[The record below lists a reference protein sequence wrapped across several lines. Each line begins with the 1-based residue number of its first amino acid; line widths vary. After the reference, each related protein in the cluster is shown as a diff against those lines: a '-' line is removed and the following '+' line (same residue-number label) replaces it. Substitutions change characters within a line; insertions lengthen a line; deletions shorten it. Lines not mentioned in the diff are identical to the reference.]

1 MSDNSIGNGNLNS
14 KIEINSDGI
23 FEKNFDNEKEFEL
36 KYVKFII
43 KDYTASP
50 RTERAKILIYL
61 LNKPC
66 SISQLENNF
75 GYIIYGFNFE
85 PVDKESFPE
94 NFDKSL
100 KIKITNSTDICFYYL
115 EYRLL
120 FFLDL
125 SQSMLLFDLRQK
137 IFNIQKTEKYL
148 KYLIKSCLQYED
160 IIYDFNLNK
169 IKYKPKVI
177 CSIASSSNEE
187 EIIIIQHAFIL
198 DEKYYNYHLD
208 KIQRKINLILSKYYE
223 KKKKKEFENKN
234 QILFLYKIL
243 ENCLSTF
250 NLMSSLGCPL
260 LFLLTD
266 GNVCLPK
273 IGKYNNILM
282 QFNRVEIS
290 IQIID
295 LFYRNNIYGLISPTF
310 ANDIQTMKYL
320 SQFTGGN
327 YINENFFVTSFFPP
341 EEMINKNNKYSHLL
355 FPKNDNSN
363 KNDIF
368 FYPSLYPNILNFN
381 SDLEESHLLWLKRF
395 YDYTEKLIHCEKCDK
410 GFGIF
415 LCKNILIK
423 DKSENEIIIN
433 EKMDINNLLNKGLNI
448 ETIGFISNSISVVK
462 KELFESY
469 KIALSISIIIES
481 RLRESFYLKKT
492 KNPKKIKFLL
502 YFLPGIIIKYNLT
515 KLNEDLL
522 CEDYKV
528 DIILKGDFPKI
539 NQMKKE
545 LYENKK
551 KSEKVELLLNFIKE
565 IICTD
570 KISSYFSKI
579 THQKDFWDKDFFLK
593 NQKYLIGLD
602 VNKWHRFFNVM
613 MNEIF
618 IVDKTIQINKDFISN
633 FLVSNE
639 YALKK
644 CEEKQKYLKDKI
656 FKFCDDFNEHYNFGM
671 KKIPREENTKG
682 NLSHNGLMILKFEWI
697 YKNLCIFYV
706 GFFHCFLLTR
716 TKYLQQFKEFLL
728 KKEDEDAEKNLLIDI
743 KEKHLT
749 YFLTQH
755 NDDMDIDNDEYKL
768 KDNSSNNNNI
778 NLLKKNTMGGK
789 NYIERVKVYKGMRNK
804 IYNLYSSLK
813 EIEDFKNNGDSLF
826 TYLVSQKLISKY
838 LIQYQKVYEIPS
850 TSDNILRD
858 FLECLLFQRLNENF
872 QILNWNKNQMILF
885 SYLPELNLGNNFFS
899 SNIKSN
905 PVFSSIIVLFS
916 LEIIREE
923 EKKLIATKLMLEPNE
938 NLFIFNHEEEKN
950 NNSIYEDKSY
960 FTTIIE
966 YFQKTDLKIKE
977 KLKISE

>member
-1 MSDNSIGNGNLNS
+1 MSDNSIENKTMSTKIKKNL
-14 KIEINSDGI
+14 KEA
-23 FEKNFDNEKEFEL
+23 FEQSLYIQKEYEL
-36 KYVKFII
+36 KYIKFII

-66 SISQLENNF
+66 SISKLEDNF

-85 PVDKESFPE
+85 PVDKESFPK

-100 KIKITNSTDICFYYL
+100 IIKITNSTDICFYYL

-160 IIYDFNLNK
+160 YIYDFNLNK

-208 KIQRKINLILSKYYE
+208 RITRKINLILSKYYE

-266 GNVCLPK
+266 GNACLPK
-273 IGKYNNILM
+273 LGKYNNILM
-282 QFNRVEIS
+282 QLNRVEIS

-295 LFYRNNIYGLISPTF
+295 LFYRNNIYGLISPTY

-320 SQFTGGN
+320 AQFTGGN
-327 YINENFFVTSFFPP
+327 YINENFFVTSFFPS
-341 EEMINKNNKYSHLL
+341 EEMKNNKHSHL
-355 FPKNDNSN
+355 FPKNDNSS

-381 SDLEESHLLWLKRF
+381 LNLEESHNLWLKRF
-395 YDYTEKLIHCEKCDK
+395 YDYTEKLIHCEKCNK

-415 LCKNILIK
+415 LCKKILIK
-423 DKSENEIIIN
+423 DKPENEIIIS
-433 EKMDINNLLNKGLNI
+433 EKMDINNLLNKGVNI
-448 ETIGFISNSISVVK
+448 EAIGFLNNNISVVK

-469 KIALSISIIIES
+469 KITLSISIIIES
-481 RLRESFYLKKT
+481 RIRESFYLKKT
-492 KNPKKIKFLL
+492 KNPKKIKFIL
-502 YFLPGIIIKYNLT
+502 YFLPGITIKYNLT
-515 KLNEDLL
+515 KLTEDFF

-565 IICTD
+565 IMCTD
-570 KISSYFSKI
+570 KISSHFSQI
-579 THQKDFWDKDFFLK
+579 THRKDFWDKDFFMK
-593 NQKYLIGLD
+593 NQKYLIGLN

-618 IVDKTIQINKDFISN
+618 IIDKTIQINKDFISN

-656 FKFCDDFNEHYNFGM
+656 FKFCDDFNEQYNFGI
-671 KKIPREENTKG
+671 KKIPKEENTKG
-682 NLSHNGLMILKFEWI
+682 NLSHNGLLILKFEWI
-697 YKNLCIFYV
+697 YKNLCIFYL

-743 KEKHLT
+743 NEKHLT
-749 YFLTQH
+749 YFLTQQ
-755 NDDMDIDNDEYKL
+755 NDDLDSDNDVYKL
-768 KDNSSNNNNI
+768 KENISSNNNI
-778 NLLKKNTMGGK
+778 NLLQKNSMGSK

-804 IYNLYSSLK
+804 IYNLYSSFK

-850 TSDNILRD
+850 TSENILRD

-885 SYLPELNLGNNFFS
+885 SYLPELNLGNNFS
-899 SNIKSN
+899 SCNIKSN
-905 PVFSSIIVLFS
+905 TVFSSIIVLFS
-916 LEIIREE
+916 LEIITEE

-938 NLFIFNHEEEKN
+938 NLFIFNHEEEKQN
-950 NNSIYEDKSY
+950 MFEHKSY
-960 FTTIIE
+960 FRTIIE
-966 YFQKTDLKIKE
+966 YFEKTDLKIKE

>member
-1 MSDNSIGNGNLNS
+1 MSDNSTENEYMNS
-14 KIEINSDGI
+14 KIKETSNEVI
-23 FEKNFDNEKEFEL
+23 EKCFDKEKEYEL
-36 KYVKFII
+36 KYIKFII

-50 RTERAKILIYL
+50 RTERAKLLIYL

-66 SISQLENNF
+66 SISKLEDNF
-75 GYIIYGFNFE
+75 SYIIYGFNFE
-85 PVDKESFPE
+85 PVEKESFPK

-160 IIYDFNLNK
+160 YIYDFNLNK
-169 IKYKPKVI
+169 IKYKPKVT

-208 KIQRKINLILSKYYE
+208 KISSKINLILSRYYE
-223 KKKKKEFENKN
+223 KKKKKEFEHKN

-266 GNVCLPK
+266 GNACLPK

-295 LFYRNNIYGLISPTF
+295 LFYRNNIYGLISPTY

-327 YINENFFVTSFFPP
+327 YINENFFVTSFFPS
-341 EEMINKNNKYSHLL
+341 EELNNKNNKHSHL
-355 FPKNDNSN
+355 FPKNDNSS

-381 SDLEESHLLWLKRF
+381 SDLEESHHLWLKRF
-395 YDYTEKLIHCEKCDK
+395 YDYTEKLIHCEKCNK

-423 DKSENEIIIN
+423 DKSENEIIIK

-448 ETIGFISNSISVVK
+448 EAIGFLSNNISVVK

-469 KIALSISIIIES
+469 KISLSISIIIES

-492 KNPKKIKFLL
+492 KNQKKIKFIL
-502 YFLPGIIIKYNLT
+502 YFLPGITIKYNLT
-515 KLNEDLL
+515 KLTEDLL

-545 LYENKK
+545 SYGKKK

-570 KISSYFSKI
+570 KISSHFSKI
-579 THQKDFWDKDFFLK
+579 THRKDFWDKDFFIK
-593 NQKYLIGLD
+593 NQKYLIGLN

-618 IVDKTIQINKDFISN
+618 IVDKTIQINRDFISN

-656 FKFCDDFNEHYNFGM
+656 FKFCDDFNEQYNFGI
-671 KKIPREENTKG
+671 KKIHKEENTKG
-682 NLSHNGLMILKFEWI
+682 NLSHNGLLILKFEWI
-697 YKNLCIFYV
+697 YKNLCIFYF
-706 GFFHCFLLTR
+706 GFFHCFLKTR
-716 TKYLQQFKEFLL
+716 IKYLQQLKEFIL
-728 KKEDEDAEKNLLIDI
+728 KKEDENAEKNLLIDI
-743 KEKHLT
+743 NEKHLT

-755 NDDMDIDNDEYKL
+755 NEDMDTENNEYKL
-768 KDNSSNNNNI
+768 NENNSSNNNL
-778 NLLKKNTMGGK
+778 NLLKKNVIISK
-789 NYIERVKVYKGMRNK
+789 NYIERVKVYKGMKNK
-804 IYNLYSSLK
+804 IYNLYSSFK
-813 EIEDFKNNGDSLF
+813 EVEDFKNNGDSLF

-850 TSDNILRD
+850 TSEIILRD

-885 SYLPELNLGNNFFS
+885 SYLPELNLGNNFSS

-905 PVFSSIIVLFS
+905 PALSSIIVLFS
-916 LEIIREE
+916 LEIIKEE

-938 NLFIFNHEEEKN
+938 NLFIFNHEEESN
-950 NNSIYEDKSY
+950 NIYEDKSY
-960 FTTIIE
+960 FRTIIE
-966 YFQKTDLKIKE
+966 YFEKTDLKIKE

>member
-1 MSDNSIGNGNLNS
+1 MSDNSIENKTMSTKIKKNL
-14 KIEINSDGI
+14 KEA
-23 FEKNFDNEKEFEL
+23 FEQSLYIQKEYEL
-36 KYVKFII
+36 KYIKFII

-66 SISQLENNF
+66 SISKLEDNF

-85 PVDKESFPE
+85 PVDKESFPK

-100 KIKITNSTDICFYYL
+100 IIKITNSTDICFYYL

-160 IIYDFNLNK
+160 YIYDFNLNK

-187 EIIIIQHAFIL
+187 EIIIIQHTFIL

-208 KIQRKINLILSKYYE
+208 RITRKINLILSKYYE

-266 GNVCLPK
+266 GNACLPK
-273 IGKYNNILM
+273 LGKYNNILM
-282 QFNRVEIS
+282 QLNRVEIS

-295 LFYRNNIYGLISPTF
+295 LFYRNNIYGLISPTY

-320 SQFTGGN
+320 AQFTGGN
-327 YINENFFVTSFFPP
+327 YINENFFITSFFPS
-341 EEMINKNNKYSHLL
+341 EEMINNKHSHL
-355 FPKNDNSN
+355 FPKNDNSS

-381 SDLEESHLLWLKRF
+381 LNLEESHNLWLKRF
-395 YDYTEKLIHCEKCDK
+395 YDYTEKLIHCEKCNK

-415 LCKNILIK
+415 LCKKILIK
-423 DKSENEIIIN
+423 DKPENEIIIS
-433 EKMDINNLLNKGLNI
+433 EKMDINNLLNKGVNI
-448 ETIGFISNSISVVK
+448 EAIGFLNNNISVVK

-469 KIALSISIIIES
+469 KITLSISIIIES
-481 RLRESFYLKKT
+481 RIRESFYLKKT
-492 KNPKKIKFLL
+492 KNPKKIKFIL
-502 YFLPGIIIKYNLT
+502 YFLPGITIKYNLT
-515 KLNEDLL
+515 KLTEDFF

-528 DIILKGDFPKI
+528 DIIL
-539 NQMKKE
+539 
-545 LYENKK
+545 
-551 KSEKVELLLNFIKE
+551 LNFIKE
-565 IICTD
+565 IMCTD
-570 KISSYFSKI
+570 KISSHFSQI
-579 THQKDFWDKDFFLK
+579 THRKDFWDKDFFMK
-593 NQKYLIGLD
+593 NQKYLIGLN

-618 IVDKTIQINKDFISN
+618 IIDKTIQINKDFISN

-656 FKFCDDFNEHYNFGM
+656 FKFCDDFNEQYNFGI
-671 KKIPREENTKG
+671 KKIPKEENTKG
-682 NLSHNGLMILKFEWI
+682 NLSHNGLLILKFEWI
-697 YKNLCIFYV
+697 YKNLCIFYL

-743 KEKHLT
+743 NEKHLT
-749 YFLTQH
+749 YFLTQQ
-755 NDDMDIDNDEYKL
+755 NDDLDSDSDVYKL
-768 KDNSSNNNNI
+768 KENISSNNNI
-778 NLLKKNTMGGK
+778 NLLQKNSMGSK

-850 TSDNILRD
+850 TSENILRD

-885 SYLPELNLGNNFFS
+885 SYLPELNLGNNFS
-899 SNIKSN
+899 SCNIKSN
-905 PVFSSIIVLFS
+905 TVFSSIIVLFS
-916 LEIIREE
+916 LEIITEE

-938 NLFIFNHEEEKN
+938 NLFIFNHEEEKQN
-950 NNSIYEDKSY
+950 MFEHKSY
-960 FTTIIE
+960 FRTIIE
-966 YFQKTDLKIKE
+966 YFEKTDLKIKE

>member
-789 NYIERVKVYKGMRNK
+789 NLKVYKGMRNK

-950 NNSIYEDKSY
+950 NNNIYEDKSY

>member
-1 MSDNSIGNGNLNS
+1 MSDNSIENETKDS
-14 KIEINSDGI
+14 KKEINSDEAI
-23 FEKNFDNEKEFEL
+23 EKTFANEKEYEL
-36 KYVKFII
+36 KYIKFII

-66 SISQLENNF
+66 SISNLEKSF

-100 KIKITNSTDICFYYL
+100 IIKITNFTDICFYYL
-115 EYRLL
+115 EYKLL

-160 IIYDFNLNK
+160 YIYDFNLNK
-169 IKYKPKVI
+169 IKYKPKFI

-208 KIQRKINLILSKYYE
+208 KITRKINLILSKYYE

-266 GNVCLPK
+266 GNACLPK
-273 IGKYNNILM
+273 LGKYNNILM

-295 LFYRNNIYGLISPTF
+295 LFYRNNIYGLISPTY

-327 YINENFFVTSFFPP
+327 YINENFFVTHFFPA
-341 EEMINKNNKYSHLL
+341 EEMVNNNHSHL
-355 FPKNDNSN
+355 FPKNDNSC
-363 KNDIF
+363 KNDVF

-381 SDLEESHLLWLKRF
+381 SDLEYSHDLWLKRF
-395 YDYTEKLIHCEKCDK
+395 YDYTEKLIHCEKCNK
-410 GFGIF
+410 GFDIF

-423 DKSENEIIIN
+423 DKSEKEIIIN
-433 EKMDINNLLNKGLNI
+433 EKMDVNNLFNKGLNI
-448 ETIGFISNSISVVK
+448 EAIGFLSNDISVVK

-469 KIALSISIIIES
+469 KITLSISIIIES

-492 KNPKKIKFLL
+492 KNPKKIKFIL

-515 KLNEDLL
+515 KLNEDIF

-545 LYENKK
+545 SYEKKK

-570 KISSYFSKI
+570 KISSYFSDML
-579 THQKDFWDKDFFLK
+579 HREDFWDKDFFIK
-593 NQKYLIGLD
+593 NQKYLIGLN

-618 IVDKTIQINKDFISN
+618 IVDNTIKINRDFISN

-644 CEEKQKYLKDKI
+644 CEEKQQYLKNKI
-656 FKFCDDFNEHYNFGM
+656 FKFCDDFNEQYNFGI
-671 KKIPREENTKG
+671 KKISKEENTKG
-682 NLSHNGLMILKFEWI
+682 NLTHNGFMIIKFEWI
-697 YKNLCIFYV
+697 YKNLCIFYL
-706 GFFHCFLLTR
+706 GFFHCFLIAR

-728 KKEDEDAEKNLLIDI
+728 KKEDNDAEKNLFIDI

-755 NDDMDIDNDEYKL
+755 SEDMDTDNDEYRL
-768 KDNSSNNNNI
+768 KEINSSSNNNINI
-778 NLLKKNTMGGK
+778 LKKNVIGSK
-789 NYIERVKVYKGMRNK
+789 NFIERVKVYKGMRNK
-804 IYNLYSSLK
+804 IYNLYSSIK

-850 TSDNILRD
+850 TIENILRD

-872 QILNWNKNQMILF
+872 QILDWNKNKMILF
-885 SYLPELNLGNNFFS
+885 SYLPELNLGNNFS
-899 SNIKSN
+899 SSDIKSN

-938 NLFIFNHEEEKN
+938 NLFIFNKEEEN
-950 NNSIYEDKSY
+950 NNIYEEKSY

-977 KLKISE
+977 KLKINV